1 MRNTLAGI
9 RDGLLATLL
18 LRPRGVA
25 STQRATLFL
34 GAILA
39 YLALSIA
46 TAWIDT
52 DAPRVFLPYGVVTT
66 LADALVTFAAAWVL
80 VRVARRESLL
90 VGVAGIALVATIGTS
105 LLVHWPLGHL
115 STWLYTRDH
124 IALAIGAQLLS
135 SAWWLFVLFTIARWL
150 VGSGVWRAIVAALL
164 AYAVSAAV
172 WWWLPGAPMFTER
185 PAASVGLEAADEGD
199 TVARTG
205 FEDDLDDAPAFD
217 PEYVMYDQPRLL
229 EEAIAALAPRTVGR
243 SNLYVVAFAGDG
255 SENVFRNESEYVER
269 LFGTRFGAAGHTI
282 VLQNSA
288 ATVDTR
294 PLATLTNLRWT
305 LESLAGAMDPAE
317 DILFVYLTSHGSA
330 DHELHVELGPLALNP
345 VSPDDLADALRTV
358 PAIRWKVVVVNA
370 CYSGGFIDALRDD
383 STLVIAAARPDR
395 TSFGCGSASDI
406 TFFGKAF
413 LAEALN
419 TTTSFTEAFARARE
433 SVATWEAEAKL
444 EPPSEPQIATTTSIE
459 GKLERWRK
467 TLPDAPAVPFTPA
480 TTTPDDAGPSPADS
494 DDSEP

>member
-9 RDGLLATLL
+9 RDGLRATLL
-18 LRPRGVA
+18 LRPRGTA

-34 GAILA
+34 GATLA
-39 YLALSIA
+39 YLAVSIA
-46 TAWIDT
+46 TSWLDT
-52 DAPRVFLPYGVVTT
+52 DAPRTFLPYGIVTT
-66 LADALVTFAAAWVL
+66 LADALVTLAAAWVL

-90 VGVAGIALVATIGTS
+90 VGVAGITLVATIGTS
-105 LLVHWPLGHL
+105 LFVHWPLGHAT
-115 STWLYTRDH
+115 SWLYANDH
-124 IALAIGAQLLS
+124 VAGAIIAELLS
-135 SAWWLFVLFTIARWL
+135 RAWWLFVLFTLARWL
-150 VGSGVWRAIVAALL
+150 LGRGVGRALAAALL

-172 WWWLPGAPMFTER
+172 WWWLPGAPMFVETPGGR
-185 PAASVGLEAADEGD
+185 SGSNVGSDV
-199 TVARTG
+199 VARTG
-205 FEDDLDDAPAFD
+205 FDGEAAEEGPAFD

-229 EEAIAALAPRTVGR
+229 EEAIAALAPRTAGR
-243 SNLYVVAFAGDG
+243 ANLYVVTFAGDG

-282 VLQNSA
+282 VLQNSP
-288 ATVDTR
+288 ATVRTR

-330 DHELHVELGPLALNP
+330 DHELHVGLGPLALNP

-370 CYSGGFIDALRDD
+370 CYSGGFVDALRDD

-459 GKLERWRK
+459 GKLERWRR
-467 TLPDAPAVPFTPA
+467 TLPEAPAVPFAPA
-480 TTTPDDAGPSPADS
+480 SDTPDDAGLPPADS